1 MVTDQQLREAGF
13 TNTQA
18 KVLGLQDGQIMTPE
32 IQTVLVQANAAATS
46 KKSKKKKSKKKKA
59 KLKASVVAVKQEE
72 KDYSIIAEEVL
83 KTTIPTGAIQNIATV
98 GGITMSAE
106 IITTLTALLPSGL
119 LAQGLALAAAGL
131 AVDTI
136 LEQLGVNKGE
146 GLTTLE
152 DDLLGVI
159 GIGGGWEK
167 KTFTK
172 YIRGQPVQYEGYK
185 KKYKSM
191 TANEHKAYW
200 QGYRVARTRWSK
212 IKSRSSKGSYRRGMQ
227 KGQDKERQNAH
238 YYGGHRP

>member
-98 GGITMSAE
+98 G
-106 IITTLTALLPSGL
+106 
-119 LAQGLALAAAGL
+119 
-131 AVDTI
+131 
-136 LEQLGVNKGE
+136 
-146 GLTTLE
+146 
-152 DDLLGVI
+152 
-159 GIGGGWEK
+159 
-167 KTFTK
+167 
-172 YIRGQPVQYEGYK
+172 
-185 KKYKSM
+185 
-191 TANEHKAYW
+191 
-200 QGYRVARTRWSK
+200 
-212 IKSRSSKGSYRRGMQ
+212 
-227 KGQDKERQNAH
+227 
-238 YYGGHRP
+238 